1 MDFVIAFIKSIFISI
16 PVMMVWVA
24 IKIKVKEWRES
35 R

>member
-1 MDFVIAFIKSIFISI
+1 VDLVIAFFKSLFISI

-24 IKIKVKEWRES
+24 IRIKWNEWRES